1 MIHLPKHLQEFITE
15 LALKDDPIE
24 TCGYIAGTGNE
35 VKEIYPMRNIDNS
48 RIKYSFDPEQQFQVV
63 KDARKKKLSLIGVYH
78 SHPTSHARMSKR
90 DLEFV
95 RDPEM
100 FYVIISI
107 MSKVPDIK
115 AFKVID
121 GNPIEIKMLN

>member
-1 MIHLPKHLQEFITE
+1 MIHLPKHLQKFITE

-24 TCGYIAGTGNE
+24 TCGYLAGTGNE

-48 RIKYSFDPEQQFQVV
+48 RIKYSFEPEQQFKVV
-63 KDARKKKLSLIGVYH
+63 KKARKKKLSLIGVYH

-95 RDPEM
+95 RDPKM
-100 FYVIISI
+100 FYVIVSI
-107 MSKVPDIK
+107 ISKVPVVK
-115 AFKVID
+115 AFNVID
-121 GNPIEIKMLN
+121 GKPIEIKILN